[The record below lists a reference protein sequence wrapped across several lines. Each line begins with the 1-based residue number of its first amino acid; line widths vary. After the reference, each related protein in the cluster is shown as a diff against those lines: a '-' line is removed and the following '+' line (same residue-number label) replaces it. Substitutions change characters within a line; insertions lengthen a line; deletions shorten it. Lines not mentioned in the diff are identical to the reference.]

1 MARRRSKWRR
11 TTAIMKK
18 LMQEARKTRAYQSL
32 QQCPVCGDPHGLS
45 IAIRVD
51 KETGRKSAYI
61 RCSSCKFEYLF
72 ESIPAIADEFWVYSK
87 LLDMVEAGAISK
99 PVQVVEEK
107 SVKEEAIVAE
117 GEAAEAKEP
126 HEEEGPEFEVIE
138 EE

>member
-1 MARRRSKWRR
+1 
-11 TTAIMKK
+11 MKK
-18 LMQEARKTRAYQSL
+18 LMQEARKVKAYQSL

-61 RCSSCKFEYLF
+61 RCSSCKFEHLF

-87 LLDMVEAGAISK
+87 LLDMVEAGAILK

-107 SVKEEAIVAE
+107 SVKEEAVTAE
-117 GEAAEAKEP
+117 GEAVEAKEP